1 MGMRLTA
8 AVLLTALWALV
19 GPAPPVATAA
29 AEAYRLNPGDVLRVS
44 VWREE
49 GLERELVV
57 QPDGTISFPLA
68 GQVAATGKTVGEIEQ
83 EVAARLE
90 KFIPGPVV
98 TVELVEVRGNLIY
111 VIGEVNS
118 PGAQPL
124 IRPTTVMQA
133 LAVAGGFTPF
143 AGRSRIKVIR
153 RDAAGG
159 EAVLPFDFADVAE
172 GRGIATNIEL
182 RAGDVIVVPGG
193 SLF

>member
-1 MGMRLTA
+1 MGMHVIAAIVLGVLALTGSPA
-8 AVLLTALWALV
+8 
-19 GPAPPVATAA
+19 GPAAA
-29 AEAYRLNPGDVLRVS
+29 ADGYRLNPGDVLRIS

-57 QPDGTISFPLA
+57 QPGGTISFPLA
-68 GQVAATGKTVGEIEQ
+68 GQLTAAGKTVVEIEQ
-83 EVAARLE
+83 EVAGRLE

-98 TVELVEVRGNLIY
+98 TVELIEARGNLVY

-143 AGRSRIKVIR
+143 AGRSRVKIIR
-153 RDAAGG
+153 KDAAGA
-159 EAVLPFDFADVAE
+159 ETITRFDFTDVADGKGVE
-172 GRGIATNIEL
+172 TNIEL
-182 RAGDVIVVPGG
+182 KAGDVVVVPGG

>member
-1 MGMRLTA
+1 MGMRVIA
-8 AVLLTALWALV
+8 AVVLTVLALTGW
-19 GPAPPVATAA
+19 PAGPVAAA
-29 AEAYRLNPGDVLRVS
+29 DGYRLNPGDVLRIS

-57 QPDGTISFPLA
+57 QPGGTISFPLA
-68 GQVAATGKTVGEIEQ
+68 GQLTAAGKTVVEIEQ
-83 EVAARLE
+83 EVAGRLE

-98 TVELVEVRGNLIY
+98 TVELIEARGNLVY

-143 AGRSRIKVIR
+143 AGRSRVKIIR
-153 RDAAGG
+153 KDAAGT
-159 EAVLPFDFADVAE
+159 ETVTRFDFTDVADGKAVE
-172 GRGIATNIEL
+172 TNIEL
-182 RAGDVIVVPGG
+182 KAGDVVVVPGG